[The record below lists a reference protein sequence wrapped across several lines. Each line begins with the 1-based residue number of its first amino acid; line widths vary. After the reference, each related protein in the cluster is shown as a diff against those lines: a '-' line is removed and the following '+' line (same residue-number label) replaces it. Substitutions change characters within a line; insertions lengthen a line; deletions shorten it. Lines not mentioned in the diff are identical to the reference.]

1 MTPNTTHTTRGRQDN
16 NAPKASLYRK
26 VLSNPSPED
35 LEMYINLGEQAT
47 WPRLAMI
54 KDQTR
59 ISRAFDRCIA
69 RLEQELEQEAAE
81 QTATPL

>member
-1 MTPNTTHTTRGRQDN
+1 
-16 NAPKASLYRK
+16 
-26 VLSNPSPED
+26 
-35 LEMYINLGEQAT
+35 
-47 WPRLAMI
+47 MI